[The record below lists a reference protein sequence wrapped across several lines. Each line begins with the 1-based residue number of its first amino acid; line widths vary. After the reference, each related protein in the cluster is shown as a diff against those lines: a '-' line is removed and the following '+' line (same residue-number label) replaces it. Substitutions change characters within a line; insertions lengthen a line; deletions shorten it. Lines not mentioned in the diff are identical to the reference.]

1 MEDEDG
7 LPYVAPLD
15 ASHPLLSA
23 PGDSFD
29 VDEFLLSRSHTSLP
43 DLRTELNDYLNK
55 LRAELVHLINENYAD
70 FISLSTDLRGEGET
84 IETMRAPLSTI
95 ITEIET
101 SRAELRDIQDAVQ
114 TKLDARTVLREEQ
127 GILRLLLKLADSV
140 SRVEVLLAISPSNDD
155 SLAVGNTSPQ
165 ATTLSASD
173 GLGLRGMDGLRLH
186 VTEDDTDPKLRA
198 GYAKHLSRAAGE
210 LSQVLYLADK
220 ARENSCAL
228 VDTLQFRIDRITSTL
243 SRDLD
248 HHLAS
253 TLRALTDSST
263 MPSAASAERARLTSE
278 LVECFKIYDALKMW
292 REAEDVIRREL
303 VRPFIKKTIHPASL
317 TAPQSP
323 ILPRTP
329 FAHPAPTSLL
339 PHTPFTPFAPLAT
352 AAASSFSPNIH
363 PEILIPEPN
372 LGDTSIPLSDKNGAG
387 VTDEAGGRDA
397 LVGLYNKILRFV
409 QRDVMGVVRVAES
422 VSGKS
427 RRGGGHIFGGMS
439 PGGLGISPGGL
450 PPSSSIGVSPIGPGL
465 VGADPAAAATENPER
480 IEIIANVVWAELAR
494 ALMDELGSTVFAVG
508 RPDEFR
514 QNYTTTQHL
523 ISALE
528 ALAPRASVPTLRAHP
543 LTTTFSRRWQLPVYF
558 QLRWKDIVG
567 KCENVLGSGA
577 GEKQDFATPQANA
590 IYAAIKSCWS
600 TQVYVPELGH
610 RFWRLTLQ
618 LLSRYRT
625 WMDTSLPLKEAPIAQ
640 PDRVT
645 TLATPGTRPS
655 TPDILERNN
664 SDDVLL
670 STLGF
675 TLSDARL
682 LQQKASGYRFAP
694 DGWPN
699 RFVQVQALWEDVIQ
713 VLLPDGIDAGDD
725 EERAEDA
732 LVRSLKNISS
742 YEKTIRTRAIAI
754 LTKRCAEPLANA
766 KSIPVQY
773 RGARRSVT
781 EPSPFIATVWRPL
794 ATFFGENGPGERLRD
809 DLGKEWCS
817 AIFED
822 VVARYIALLIKI
834 KQTEQSIR
842 RVNRMPT
849 FSLFGSRNSGGEERD
864 DERIRAQMM
873 LDVDSLGNEARALGF
888 GMTEVVDNSEGYK
901 ELKRVASQGDAE
913 PTTPA

>member
-15 ASHPLLSA
+15 ASHPLLGA

-55 LRAELVHLINENYAD
+55 LRTELVHLINENYAD

-84 IETMRAPLSTI
+84 IELMREPLSAI
-95 ITEIET
+95 ITEIEA

-114 TKLDARTVLREEQ
+114 TKLDSRTALREEQ
-127 GILRLLLKLADSV
+127 GVLRLLLKLADSV
-140 SRVEVLLAISPSNDD
+140 SRVEVLLAITPSNDEK
-155 SLAVGNTSPQ
+155 SAAGNTSPQ
-165 ATTLSASD
+165 SATMPTSD

-186 VTEDDTDPKLRA
+186 VTEDDSDPKLRA

-210 LSQVLYLADK
+210 LSQLLYLRDK
-220 ARENSCAL
+220 AREIGCAL
-228 VDTLQFRIDRITSTL
+228 VDTLQLRIDRITTTL

-248 HHLAS
+248 HHLSS
-253 TLRALTDSST
+253 TIRALTDSST

-292 REAEDVIRREL
+292 REAEDVVRREL

-329 FAHPAPTSLL
+329 FSHPPPTSLL

-352 AAASSFSPNIH
+352 AAASSFSPNVH
-363 PEILIPEPN
+363 PEILIPEPD
-372 LGDTSIPLSDKNGAG
+372 LGDTSAPSNDKNGTT
-387 VTDEAGGRDA
+387 TDEAGGGDA

-422 VSGKS
+422 VSSKS
-427 RRGGGHIFGGMS
+427 RRGAGHLFGGMS

-450 PPSSSIGVSPIGPGL
+450 PPSSNIGVNPTGPGIT
-465 VGADPAAAATENPER
+465 GTEPTATENPER

-494 ALMDELGSTVFAVG
+494 ALMDELGATVFAVG

-528 ALAPRASVPTLRAHP
+528 ALASRASVPALRAHP
-543 LTTTFSRRWQLPVYF
+543 LTATFSRRWQLPVYF

-567 KCENVLGSGA
+567 KCEGILGSGV
-577 GEKQDFATPQANA
+577 GDKQEFSTPQANA
-590 IYAAIKSCWS
+590 IYTAIKSCWS
-600 TQVYVPELGH
+600 TQVYIPELGH

-625 WMDTSLPLKEAPIAQ
+625 WMDTSLPLKDAPVTQ

-645 TLATPGTRPS
+645 TLATPGTRPA
-655 TPDILERNN
+655 TPDPLERN
-664 SDDVLL
+664 SGDDASLP
-670 STLGF
+670 TLGF
-675 TLSDARL
+675 TLSDVRL
-682 LQQKASGYRFAP
+682 LQRK
-694 DGWPN
+694 
-699 RFVQVQALWEDVIQ
+699 VQTLWTDIIQ
-713 VLLPDGIDAGDD
+713 VLLPDGIDAAED
-725 EERAEDA
+725 EEKAEDT
-732 LVRSLKNISS
+732 LMRSLASIGS
-742 YEKTIRTRAIAI
+742 YEKVISTRVIAI

-781 EPSPFIATVWRPL
+781 EPSPFVATVWRPL
-794 ATFFGENGPGERLRD
+794 MTFFGVNGPGERLKED
-809 DLGKEWCS
+809 FGKEWCS
-817 AIFED
+817 VIFED
-822 VVARYIALLIKI
+822 VVTRYIALLIKI

-842 RVNRMPT
+842 RVNRAPT
-849 FSLFGSRNSGGEERD
+849 FSLFGSRNAGGDERD

-873 LDVDSLGNEARALGF
+873 LDVDSLGHEARSLGF
-888 GMTEVVDNSEGYK
+888 GMAEVVENSEGYK
-901 ELKRVASQGDAE
+901 ELKRVASQGEAE

>member
-15 ASHPLLSA
+15 ASHTVLSA
-23 PGDSFD
+23 LGEAFD
-29 VDEFLLSRSHTSLP
+29 VDEFLLSRSHTSLS

-55 LRAELVHLINENYAD
+55 LRTELVHLINENYAD

-84 IETMRAPLSTI
+84 IELMRAPLLAI

-101 SRAELRDIQDAVQ
+101 SRAELCDVQDAVQ
-114 TKLDARTVLREEQ
+114 TKLDARTTLREEQ
-127 GILRLLLKLADSV
+127 SVLRLLLKLADSV
-140 SRVEVLLAISPSNDD
+140 ARVERRPCLL
-155 SLAVGNTSPQ
+155 
-165 ATTLSASD
+165 
-173 GLGLRGMDGLRLH
+173 
-186 VTEDDTDPKLRA
+186 
-198 GYAKHLSRAAGE
+198 HLSRAAGE

-220 ARENSCAL
+220 ARENGCAL
-228 VDTLQFRIDRITSTL
+228 VDTLQFRIDRIASTL

-248 HHLAS
+248 HHLSS

-263 MPSAASAERARLTSE
+263 MPSAASAERVRLTSE
-278 LVECFKIYDALKMW
+278 LVECFKIYDALKLW
-292 REAEDVIRREL
+292 REAEDVVRREL

-317 TAPQSP
+317 AAPQSP

-329 FAHPAPTSLL
+329 FTHPPATSLF

-352 AAASSFSPNIH
+352 AAASSFSPNVH
-363 PEILIPEPN
+363 PEILIPEPD
-372 LGDTSIPLSDKNGAG
+372 LGDTNTSSNDKNSTVAM
-387 VTDEAGGRDA
+387 DESGGGDA

-422 VSGKS
+422 VSAKS
-427 RRGGGHIFGGMS
+427 RRGTGHVFGGMS

-450 PPSSSIGVSPIGPGL
+450 PPSSSIGVSPIGPGV
-465 VGADPAAAATENPER
+465 VGADPTVMKNPER

-494 ALMDELGSTVFAVG
+494 GLMDELGS
-508 RPDEFR
+508 
-514 QNYTTTQHL
+514 
-523 ISALE
+523 
-528 ALAPRASVPTLRAHP
+528 
-543 LTTTFSRRWQLPVYF
+543 LPVYF

-567 KCENVLGSGA
+567 KCEGVLGSGT
-577 GEKQDFATPQANA
+577 GDKQEFTTSQANA
-590 IYAAIKSCWS
+590 IYTAIKICWS
-600 TQVYVPELGH
+600 TQVYIPELGH

-625 WMDTSLPLKEAPIAQ
+625 WMDASLPLKDTSAAQ
-640 PDRVT
+640 PGRVT
-645 TLATPGTRPS
+645 TLATPGARPA
-655 TPDILERNN
+655 TPDPVER
-664 SDDVLL
+664 SSTDDASL

-675 TLSDARL
+675 ALSDIQL
-682 LQQKASGYRFAP
+682 LQQK
-694 DGWPN
+694 
-699 RFVQVQALWEDVIQ
+699 VQALWTDVIQ
-713 VLLPDGIDAGDD
+713 VLLPDDIDAGED
-725 EERAEDA
+725 EEKAEDTLA
-732 LVRSLKNISS
+732 RSLASIRS
-742 YEKTIRTRAIAI
+742 YEKTISTRAIAI

-781 EPSPFIATVWRPL
+781 EPSSFVATVWRPL
-794 ATFFGENGPGERLRD
+794 ATFFGDNGPGERLKA
-809 DLGKEWCS
+809 DLGREWCS
-817 AIFED
+817 TVFEE

-849 FSLFGSRNSGGEERD
+849 FSLFGARNAGGEERD

-888 GMTEVVDNSEGYK
+888 GMAEVVDNSEGYK
-901 ELKRVASQGDAE
+901 ELKRVASQGEAE

>member
-23 PGDSFD
+23 PGDTFD

-43 DLRTELNDYLNK
+43 DLRTELNDYLNN
-55 LRAELVHLINENYAD
+55 LRTELVHLINENYAD

-84 IETMRAPLSTI
+84 IELMRAPLSAI
-95 ITEIET
+95 T
-101 SRAELRDIQDAVQ
+101 SRAELRDIQDAIQ
-114 TKLDARTVLREEQ
+114 TKLDTRTILREEQ
-127 GILRLLLKLADSV
+127 GVLRLLLKLADSV

-155 SLAVGNTSPQ
+155 KSTTGNTSPQ
-165 ATTLSASD
+165 ATTMSTSD

-210 LSQVLYLADK
+210 LSQVLYLTDK
-220 ARENSCAL
+220 ARENGCAL
-228 VDTLQFRIDRITSTL
+228 VDTLQFRVDRITSTL

-248 HHLAS
+248 HHLSS

-263 MPSAASAERARLTSE
+263 MPSAVSSERARLTSE

-292 REAEDVIRREL
+292 REAEDVVRREL
-303 VRPFIKKTIHPASL
+303 IRPFIKKTIHPASL

-329 FAHPAPTSLL
+329 FAHPPPTALL

-352 AAASSFSPNIH
+352 AAASSFSLNAH
-363 PEILIPEPN
+363 PELLIPEPD
-372 LGDTSIPLSDKNGAG
+372 LGDTNTPSNDKNGTTT
-387 VTDEAGGRDA
+387 TDEAGGGDA
-397 LVGLYNKILRFV
+397 LVALYNKVLRFI

-422 VSGKS
+422 VSSKS
-427 RRGGGHIFGGMS
+427 RRGAGHVFGGMS

-450 PPSSSIGVSPIGPGL
+450 PPSSSIGVSPIGPG
-465 VGADPAAAATENPER
+465 VAGTDPSATENPER

-523 ISALE
+523 ISSLE
-528 ALAPRASVPTLRAHP
+528 ALAPRASVPALRAHP
-543 LTTTFSRRWQLPVYF
+543 LTANFSRRWQLPVYF

-567 KCENVLGSGA
+567 KCEAVLGSGA
-577 GEKQDFATPQANA
+577 GDKQEFATPQANA
-590 IYAAIKSCWS
+590 VYTAIKSCWS
-600 TQVYVPELGH
+600 TQVYIPELGH

-625 WMDTSLPLKEAPIAQ
+625 WMDASLPLKDAPAAQ
-640 PDRVT
+640 SDRVT
-645 TLATPGTRPS
+645 TLAAPGARPGT
-655 TPDILERNN
+655 PDPLERNN
-664 SDDVLL
+664 TDDASL

-682 LQQKASGYRFAP
+682 LQQK
-694 DGWPN
+694 
-699 RFVQVQALWEDVIQ
+699 VQALWTDVIQ
-713 VLLPDGIDAGDD
+713 VLLPDSIDAVED
-725 EERAEDA
+725 EEKAEDT
-732 LVRSLKNISS
+732 LVRSLKSIGS
-742 YEKTIRTRAIAI
+742 YEKAISSRAIAI
-754 LTKRCAEPLANA
+754 LTRRCAEPLANA

-781 EPSPFIATVWRPL
+781 EPSPFVTTVWRPL
-794 ATFFGENGPGERLRD
+794 ATFFGDHGPGERLKQD
-809 DLGKEWCS
+809 FGKEWCS
-817 AIFED
+817 IVFED
-822 VVARYIALLIKI
+822 VVARYVALLIKI

-849 FSLFGSRNSGGEERD
+849 FSLFGARNAGGEERD

-873 LDVDSLGNEARALGF
+873 LDVDSLGDEARALGF
-888 GMTEVVDNSEGYK
+888 GMAEVIDNSDGYK
-901 ELKRVASQGDAE
+901 ELKRVASQGEAE

>member
-7 LPYVAPLD
+7 LPYIAPLD

-23 PGDSFD
+23 LGEAFD

-43 DLRTELNDYLNK
+43 DLRTELNNYLNK
-55 LRAELVHLINENYAD
+55 LRTELVHLINENYAD

-84 IETMRAPLSTI
+84 IELMRAPLSVI

-101 SRAELRDIQDAVQ
+101 SRTELRDIQDAVQ
-114 TKLDARTVLREEQ
+114 TKLDSRTALREEQ
-127 GILRLLLKLADSV
+127 GVLRLLLKLADSV
-140 SRVEVLLAISPSNDD
+140 SRVEVLLAISPSSDET
-155 SLAVGNTSPQ
+155 SAAGNTSPQ
-165 ATTLSASD
+165 TTTMPSPD

-186 VTEDDTDPKLRA
+186 VTEDDNDPKHRA

-228 VDTLQFRIDRITSTL
+228 VDTLQFRIDRIVSTL

-248 HHLAS
+248 HHLSS

-263 MPSAASAERARLTSE
+263 MPSTASAERARLTSE

-292 REAEDVIRREL
+292 REAEDVVRREL
-303 VRPFIKKTIHPASL
+303 VRPFMKKTIHPASL

-329 FAHPAPTSLL
+329 FAHPPATSLL

-363 PEILIPEPN
+363 PEILIPEPDM
-372 LGDTSIPLSDKNGAG
+372 GDTNTSSNDKTAAI
-387 VTDEAGGRDA
+387 DEAGGADA

-422 VSGKS
+422 VSAKS
-427 RRGGGHIFGGMS
+427 RRGTSHIFGGMS

-450 PPSSSIGVSPIGPGL
+450 PPSSSIGASPIGPGV
-465 VGADPAAAATENPER
+465 VGVDLGATENPER
-480 IEIIANVVWAELAR
+480 IEIVANVVWAELAR

-528 ALAPRASVPTLRAHP
+528 ALAPRASIPALRAHP
-543 LTTTFSRRWQLPVYF
+543 LTSTFSRRWQLPVYF

-567 KCENVLGSGA
+567 KCEGVLGSGA
-577 GEKQDFATPQANA
+577 GDKQEFTTPQANA
-590 IYAAIKSCWS
+590 IYAGIKTCWS
-600 TQVYVPELGH
+600 TQVYIPELGH

-618 LLSRYRT
+618 ASTLVT
-625 WMDTSLPLKEAPIAQ
+625 WMDASLPLKDASAVQ

-645 TLATPGTRPS
+645 TLAAPGARPA
-655 TPDILERNN
+655 TPDPLERNN
-664 SDDVLL
+664 ADDASL
-670 STLGF
+670 STLGC
-675 TLSDARL
+675 TLSDLRL
-682 LQQKASGYRFAP
+682 LQQK
-694 DGWPN
+694 
-699 RFVQVQALWEDVIQ
+699 VQALWIDVIQ
-713 VLLPDGIDAGDD
+713 VLLPDGIDAG
-725 EERAEDA
+725 EEEEKAEDT
-732 LVRSLKNISS
+732 LIRSLASIGS
-742 YEKTIRTRAIAI
+742 YEKTISARAITI

-781 EPSPFIATVWRPL
+781 EPSPFVAAVWRPL
-794 ATFFGENGPGERLRD
+794 ATFFGNNGPGERLKG
-809 DLGKEWCS
+809 DLGREWCS
-817 AIFED
+817 SIFEE

-849 FSLFGSRNSGGEERD
+849 FSLFGARNAGGEERD

-888 GMTEVVDNSEGYK
+888 GMAEVVDNSEGYK
-901 ELKRVASQGDAE
+901 ELKRVASQGEAE

>member
-15 ASHPLLSA
+15 ASHPLLGASGNA
-23 PGDSFD
+23 FD

-43 DLRTELNDYLNK
+43 DLRIELNDYLNK
-55 LRAELVHLINENYAD
+55 LRTELVYLINENYAD

-84 IETMRAPLSTI
+84 IDLMRAPLSAI
-95 ITEIET
+95 ITEIE
-101 SRAELRDIQDAVQ
+101 AQLRDIQDAVQ
-114 TKLDARTVLREEQ
+114 TKLDTRTALREEQ
-127 GILRLLLKLADSV
+127 GVLRLLLKLADSV
-140 SRVEVLLAISPSNDD
+140 SRVEVLLAISPSNEN
-155 SLAVGNTSPQ
+155 SAAGNVSPQ
-165 ATTLSASD
+165 ATTMPTSD

-186 VTEDDTDPKLRA
+186 VTEDDSDPKLRA

-220 ARENSCAL
+220 ARDNDCAL
-228 VDTLQFRIDRITSTL
+228 VDTLQFRIDRIASTL

-248 HHLAS
+248 HHLSS

-292 REAEDVIRREL
+292 REAEDVVRREL

-329 FAHPAPTSLL
+329 FTHPPAATLL

-352 AAASSFSPNIH
+352 AAASSFSPHVH
-363 PEILIPEPN
+363 PEILIPEPD
-372 LGDTSIPLSDKNGAG
+372 LGDTTSSNDKNGSTA
-387 VTDEAGGRDA
+387 TDEVGGGDA

-422 VSGKS
+422 VSAKS
-427 RRGGGHIFGGMS
+427 RRGAGHVFGGMS

-450 PPSSSIGVSPIGPGL
+450 PPSSSIGISPIGSGV
-465 VGADPAAAATENPER
+465 VGIDPNATENPER
-480 IEIIANVVWAELAR
+480 IEIIANVVWVELAR

-508 RPDEFR
+508 RQDELR

-523 ISALE
+523 ISSLE
-528 ALAPRASVPTLRAHP
+528 ALAPRASVPALRAHP
-543 LTTTFSRRWQLPVYF
+543 LTANFSRRWQLPVYF

-567 KCENVLGSGA
+567 KCEGVLGSGV
-577 GEKQDFATPQANA
+577 GNKQDFTTPQANA
-590 IYAAIKSCWS
+590 IYTAIKSCWS
-600 TQVYVPELGH
+600 TQVYIPELGH

-625 WMDTSLPLKEAPIAQ
+625 WMDASLPLKDAPVTQ
-640 PDRVT
+640 PDRVA
-645 TLATPGTRPS
+645 TLATPGARPS
-655 TPDILERNN
+655 TPDPFERNN
-664 SDDVLL
+664 VDDASL
-670 STLGF
+670 STLGY
-675 TLSDARL
+675 TLSDVRL
-682 LQQKASGYRFAP
+682 LQQK
-694 DGWPN
+694 
-699 RFVQVQALWEDVIQ
+699 VQALWIDIIQ

-725 EERAEDA
+725 EEKAEDA
-732 LVRSLKNISS
+732 LVRSLASIGS
-742 YEKTIRTRAIAI
+742 YEKTISTRAIAI

-781 EPSPFIATVWRPL
+781 EPSPFVATVWRPL
-794 ATFFGENGPGERLRD
+794 AVFFGDNGPGGRLKGE
-809 DLGKEWCS
+809 LGREWCS
-817 AIFED
+817 SIFEE

-849 FSLFGSRNSGGEERD
+849 FSLFGARNAGGEERD

-888 GMTEVVDNSEGYK
+888 GMVEVVDNSEGYK
-901 ELKRVASQGDAE
+901 ELKRVASQGEAE

>member
-23 PGDSFD
+23 PGDDFD
-29 VDEFLLSRSHTSLP
+29 VDDFLLSRSHTSLP
-43 DLRTELNDYLNK
+43 DLRIELNDYLNK

-84 IETMRAPLSTI
+84 IEAMRLPLSAI

-101 SRAELRDIQDAVQ
+101 SRTELRDIQDTVQ
-114 TKLDARTVLREEQ
+114 TKLDSRTVLREEQ

-155 SLAVGNTSPQ
+155 TLAAGNSSPQ
-165 ATTLSASD
+165 ATSLSTSD

-186 VTEDDTDPKLRA
+186 VTEDDSDPKLRA

-220 ARENSCAL
+220 ARENGCAL
-228 VDTLQFRIDRITSTL
+228 VETLQFRIDRITSTL

-253 TLRALTDSST
+253 ILRALTDPST

-292 REAEDVIRREL
+292 REVEDVIRREL

-329 FAHPAPTSLL
+329 FAHPPPTSLL

-352 AAASSFSPNIH
+352 AAASSFSPNVH
-363 PEILIPEPN
+363 PEILIPEPD
-372 LGDTSIPLSDKNGAG
+372 LGDTSVSSNDKNGSGIA
-387 VTDEAGGRDA
+387 DEVGGGDA

-409 QRDVMGVVRVAES
+409 QRDVMGIVRVAES

-427 RRGGGHIFGGMS
+427 RRGAGHVFGGMS

-450 PPSSSIGVSPIGPGL
+450 PPSSSIGASPIGPGL
-465 VGADPAAAATENPER
+465 GGTDPAATENPER

-494 ALMDELGSTVFAVG
+494 ALMDELGSTIFAVG
-508 RPDEFR
+508 RPGEFR

-528 ALAPRASVPTLRAHP
+528 ALAPRASVPVLRAHP

-558 QLRWKDIVG
+558 QLRWKDIIA
-567 KCENVLGSGA
+567 KCE

-590 IYAAIKSCWS
+590 IYTAIKSCWS

-625 WMDTSLPLKEAPIAQ
+625 WMDTSLPLKDIPTAQ

-645 TLATPGTRPS
+645 TLATPGTRPG
-655 TPDILERNN
+655 TPDILERN
-664 SDDVLL
+664 SLDDTSL

-675 TLSDARL
+675 ALSDARL
-682 LQQKASGYRFAP
+682 LQQKI
-694 DGWPN
+694 
-699 RFVQVQALWEDVIQ
+699 QMLWEDVIQ
-713 VLLPDGIDAGDD
+713 VLLPDGIDASDE
-725 EERAEDA
+725 EERAEDT
-732 LVRSLKNISS
+732 LVRSLKNIAS
-742 YEKTIRTRAIAI
+742 YEKVISTRAISI

-781 EPSPFIATVWRPL
+781 EPSPFVATVWRPL
-794 ATFFGENGPGERLRD
+794 VQFFGENGPGERLRNEF
-809 DLGKEWCS
+809 GKEWCS
-817 AIFED
+817 VIFED
-822 VVARYIALLIKI
+822 VLTRYISLLIKI

-849 FSLFGSRNSGGEERD
+849 FSLFGSRNAGGEERD

-873 LDVDSLGNEARALGF
+873 LDVDTLGNEARALGF
-888 GMTEVVDNSEGYK
+888 GMAEVVDSSEGYK

>member
-15 ASHPLLSA
+15 ASHPLLGASGNA
-23 PGDSFD
+23 FD

-43 DLRTELNDYLNK
+43 DLRIELNDYLNK
-55 LRAELVHLINENYAD
+55 LRTELVYLINENYAD

-84 IETMRAPLSTI
+84 IDLMRAPLSAI
-95 ITEIET
+95 ITEIE
-101 SRAELRDIQDAVQ
+101 AQLRDIQDAVQ
-114 TKLDARTVLREEQ
+114 TKLDTRTALREEQ
-127 GILRLLLKLADSV
+127 GVLRLLLKLADSV
-140 SRVEVLLAISPSNDD
+140 SRVEVLLAISPSNEN
-155 SLAVGNTSPQ
+155 SAAGNTSPQ
-165 ATTLSASD
+165 ATTMPTSD

-186 VTEDDTDPKLRA
+186 VTEDDSDPKLRA

-220 ARENSCAL
+220 ARDNDCAL
-228 VDTLQFRIDRITSTL
+228 VDTLQLRIDRIASTL

-248 HHLAS
+248 HHLSS

-292 REAEDVIRREL
+292 REAEDVVRREL

-329 FAHPAPTSLL
+329 FTHPPAATLL

-352 AAASSFSPNIH
+352 AAASSFSPHVH
-363 PEILIPEPN
+363 PEILIPEPD
-372 LGDTSIPLSDKNGAG
+372 LGDTTSSNDKNGSTA
-387 VTDEAGGRDA
+387 TDEDS
-397 LVGLYNKILRFV
+397 
-409 QRDVMGVVRVAES
+409 GVV
-422 VSGKS
+422 
-427 RRGGGHIFGGMS
+427 
-439 PGGLGISPGGL
+439 GI
-450 PPSSSIGVSPIGPGL
+450 
-465 VGADPAAAATENPER
+465 DPNATENPER
-480 IEIIANVVWAELAR
+480 IEIIANMVWVELAR

-508 RPDEFR
+508 RPDELR

-523 ISALE
+523 ISSLE
-528 ALAPRASVPTLRAHP
+528 ALAPRASVPALRAHP
-543 LTTTFSRRWQLPVYF
+543 LTANFSRRWQLPVYF

-567 KCENVLGSGA
+567 KCEGILGSGV
-577 GEKQDFATPQANA
+577 GNKQDFTTPQANA
-590 IYAAIKSCWS
+590 IYTAIKSCWS
-600 TQVYVPELGH
+600 TQVYIPELGH

-625 WMDTSLPLKEAPIAQ
+625 WMDASLPLKDAPVTQ
-640 PDRVT
+640 PDRVA
-645 TLATPGTRPS
+645 TLATPGARPS
-655 TPDILERNN
+655 TPDPFERNN
-664 SDDVLL
+664 VDDASL
-670 STLGF
+670 STLGY
-675 TLSDARL
+675 TLSDVRL
-682 LQQKASGYRFAP
+682 LQQK
-694 DGWPN
+694 
-699 RFVQVQALWEDVIQ
+699 VQALWIDIIQ

-725 EERAEDA
+725 EEKAEDA
-732 LVRSLKNISS
+732 LVRSLASIGS
-742 YEKTIRTRAIAI
+742 YEKTISTRAIAI

-781 EPSPFIATVWRPL
+781 EPSPFVATVWRPL
-794 ATFFGENGPGERLRD
+794 AVFFGDNGPGGRLKGE
-809 DLGKEWCS
+809 LGREWCS
-817 AIFED
+817 SIFEE

-849 FSLFGSRNSGGEERD
+849 FSLFGARNTGGEERD

-888 GMTEVVDNSEGYK
+888 GMVEVVDNSEGYK
-901 ELKRVASQGDAE
+901 ELKRVASQGEAE

>member
-23 PGDSFD
+23 SGEAFD

-43 DLRTELNDYLNK
+43 DLRIELNDYLNR
-55 LRAELVHLINENYAD
+55 LRTELVHLINENYAD

-84 IETMRAPLSTI
+84 IDLMRAPLSAI

-114 TKLDARTVLREEQ
+114 TKLDTRTALREEQ
-127 GILRLLLKLADSV
+127 GVLRLLLKLADSV
-140 SRVEVLLAISPSNDD
+140 SRVEVLLAISPLNENS
-155 SLAVGNTSPQ
+155 AGGNTSPQ
-165 ATTLSASD
+165 ATTMPTSD

-186 VTEDDTDPKLRA
+186 VTEDDSDPKLRA

-220 ARENSCAL
+220 ARENDCAL
-228 VDTLQFRIDRITSTL
+228 VDTLQPRIDRIASTL

-248 HHLAS
+248 HHLSS

-292 REAEDVIRREL
+292 REAEDVVRREL

-329 FAHPAPTSLL
+329 FAHPPATTLF

-352 AAASSFSPNIH
+352 AAASSFSPHVH
-363 PEILIPEPN
+363 PEILIPEPD
-372 LGDTSIPLSDKNGAG
+372 LGDTTSSNDKNGTTA
-387 VTDEAGGRDA
+387 TDEAGGGDA

-422 VSGKS
+422 VSAKS
-427 RRGGGHIFGGMS
+427 RRGAGHVFGGMS

-450 PPSSSIGVSPIGPGL
+450 PPSSSIGISPIGSGI
-465 VGADPAAAATENPER
+465 VGIDPNATENPER

-523 ISALE
+523 ISSLE
-528 ALAPRASVPTLRAHP
+528 ALAPRASVPALRAHP
-543 LTTTFSRRWQLPVYF
+543 LTTSFSRRWQLPVYF

-567 KCENVLGSGA
+567 KCEGVLGSGV
-577 GEKQDFATPQANA
+577 GGKQEFTTPQANA
-590 IYAAIKSCWS
+590 IYTAIKSCWS
-600 TQVYVPELGH
+600 TQVYIPELGH

-625 WMDTSLPLKEAPIAQ
+625 WMDAALPLKDAPATQ

-655 TPDILERNN
+655 TPDPLERNN
-664 SDDVLL
+664 ADDASL

-675 TLSDARL
+675 TLSDVRL
-682 LQQKASGYRFAP
+682 LQQK
-694 DGWPN
+694 
-699 RFVQVQALWEDVIQ
+699 VQALWTDIIQ
-713 VLLPDGIDAGDD
+713 VLLPDGIDAGED
-725 EERAEDA
+725 EEKAEDT
-732 LVRSLKNISS
+732 LVRSLASIGS
-742 YEKTIRTRAIAI
+742 YENTISTRAIAI

-781 EPSPFIATVWRPL
+781 EPSPFVATVWRPL
-794 ATFFGENGPGERLRD
+794 ATFFGDNGPGERLKE
-809 DLGKEWCS
+809 DLGRKWCS
-817 AIFED
+817 SIFEE

-849 FSLFGSRNSGGEERD
+849 FSLFGARNAGGEERD

-888 GMTEVVDNSEGYK
+888 GMAEVVDNSEGYK
-901 ELKRVASQGDAE
+901 ELKRVASQGEAE

>member
-15 ASHPLLSA
+15 ASHPLLSD
-23 PGDSFD
+23 PSDVFD
-29 VDEFLLSRSHTSLP
+29 VDDFLLSRSHTSLP
-43 DLRTELNDYLNK
+43 DLRVELNGYLNN

-84 IETMRAPLSTI
+84 IETMRVPLSAI

-101 SRAELRDIQDAVQ
+101 SRTELRDIQDAVQ
-114 TKLDARTVLREEQ
+114 TKLDARTLLREEQ
-127 GILRLLLKLADSV
+127 GVLRLLLKLADSV

-155 SLAVGNTSPQ
+155 SLATGSTSPQ
-165 ATTLSASD
+165 AATLSTSD

-186 VTEDDTDPKLRA
+186 VTEDDSDPKLRA

-220 ARENSCAL
+220 ARENGCAL

-253 TLRALTDSST
+253 ILRALTEPST
-263 MPSAASAERARLTSE
+263 MPSVASAERARLTSE

-292 REAEDVIRREL
+292 REAEDVVRREL

-329 FAHPAPTSLL
+329 FAHPPPTALL

-352 AAASSFSPNIH
+352 AAASSFTPNAH
-363 PEILIPEPN
+363 PEILIPEPDV
-372 LGDTSIPLSDKNGAG
+372 GDTSTSSNNRNGTG
-387 VTDEAGGRDA
+387 VTDEPGGGDA
-397 LVGLYNKILRFV
+397 LVGLFNKILRFV
-409 QRDVMGVVRVAES
+409 QRDVLGVVRVAES

-427 RRGGGHIFGGMS
+427 RRGAGHIFGGMS

-450 PPSSSIGVSPIGPGL
+450 PPTSSIGVSPIGPGL
-465 VGADPAAAATENPER
+465 VGSDSVATENPER

-514 QNYTTTQHL
+514 QNYTTTQNL

-528 ALAPRASVPTLRAHP
+528 ALAPRASVPALRAHP

-558 QLRWKDIVG
+558 QLRWKDIIG
-567 KCENVLGSGA
+567 KCEGVLGSGA
-577 GEKQDFATPQANA
+577 GEKQDFATPQAAA
-590 IYAAIKSCWS
+590 IYSAIKSCWS

-618 LLSRYRT
+618 SELLVYVMNVLIAFT
-625 WMDTSLPLKEAPIAQ
+625 YGIAPME
-640 PDRVT
+640 VT
-645 TLATPGTRPS
+645 TLSTPGTRPG

-664 SDDVLL
+664 SDDTSL

-675 TLSDARL
+675 VLSDVRL
-682 LQQKASGYRFAP
+682 LQQK
-694 DGWPN
+694 
-699 RFVQVQALWEDVIQ
+699 VQTLWEDIIQ
-713 VLLPDGIDAGDD
+713 VLLPDGIDVGDD
-725 EERAEDA
+725 EERAE
-732 LVRSLKNISS
+732 
-742 YEKTIRTRAIAI
+742 
-754 LTKRCAEPLANA
+754 
-766 KSIPVQY
+766 
-773 RGARRSVT
+773 
-781 EPSPFIATVWRPL
+781 
-794 ATFFGENGPGERLRD
+794 GEV
-809 DLGKEWCS
+809 KE
-817 AIFED
+817 
-822 VVARYIALLIKI
+822 
-834 KQTEQSIR
+834 
-842 RVNRMPT
+842 
-849 FSLFGSRNSGGEERD
+849 
-864 DERIRAQMM
+864 
-873 LDVDSLGNEARALGF
+873 
-888 GMTEVVDNSEGYK
+888 
-901 ELKRVASQGDAE
+901 
-913 PTTPA
+913 

>member
-23 PGDSFD
+23 SGEAFD

-43 DLRTELNDYLNK
+43 DLRIELNDYLNR
-55 LRAELVHLINENYAD
+55 LRTELVHLINENYAD

-84 IETMRAPLSTI
+84 IDLMRAPLSAI

-114 TKLDARTVLREEQ
+114 TKLDTRTALREEQ
-127 GILRLLLKLADSV
+127 GVLRLLLKLADSV
-140 SRVEVLLAISPSNDD
+140 SRVEVLLAISPLNENS
-155 SLAVGNTSPQ
+155 AGGNTSPQ
-165 ATTLSASD
+165 ATTMPTSD

-186 VTEDDTDPKLRA
+186 VTEDDSDPKLRA

-220 ARENSCAL
+220 ARENDCAL
-228 VDTLQFRIDRITSTL
+228 VDTLQPRIDRIASTL

-248 HHLAS
+248 HHLSS

-292 REAEDVIRREL
+292 REAEDVVRREL

-329 FAHPAPTSLL
+329 FAHPPATTLF

-352 AAASSFSPNIH
+352 AAASSFSPHVH
-363 PEILIPEPN
+363 PEILIPEPD
-372 LGDTSIPLSDKNGAG
+372 LGDTTSSNDKNGTTA
-387 VTDEAGGRDA
+387 TDEAGGGDA

-422 VSGKS
+422 VSAKS
-427 RRGGGHIFGGMS
+427 RRGAGHVFGGMS

-450 PPSSSIGVSPIGPGL
+450 PPSSSIGISPIGSGI
-465 VGADPAAAATENPER
+465 VGIDPNATENPER

-523 ISALE
+523 ISSLE
-528 ALAPRASVPTLRAHP
+528 ALAPRASVPALRAHP
-543 LTTTFSRRWQLPVYF
+543 LTTSFSRRWQLPVYF

-567 KCENVLGSGA
+567 KCEGVLGSGV
-577 GEKQDFATPQANA
+577 GGKQEFTTPQANA
-590 IYAAIKSCWS
+590 IYTAIKSCWS
-600 TQVYVPELGH
+600 TQVYIPELGH

-625 WMDTSLPLKEAPIAQ
+625 WMDAALPLKDAPATQ

-655 TPDILERNN
+655 TPGPLERNN
-664 SDDVLL
+664 ADDASL

-675 TLSDARL
+675 TLSDVRL
-682 LQQKASGYRFAP
+682 LQQK
-694 DGWPN
+694 
-699 RFVQVQALWEDVIQ
+699 VQALWTDIIQ
-713 VLLPDGIDAGDD
+713 VLLPDGIDAGED
-725 EERAEDA
+725 EEKAEDT
-732 LVRSLKNISS
+732 LVRSLASIGS
-742 YEKTIRTRAIAI
+742 YENTISTRAIAI

-781 EPSPFIATVWRPL
+781 EPSPFVATVWRPL
-794 ATFFGENGPGERLRD
+794 ATFFGDNGPGERLKE
-809 DLGKEWCS
+809 DLGRKWCS
-817 AIFED
+817 SIFEE

-849 FSLFGSRNSGGEERD
+849 FSLFGARNAGGEERD

-888 GMTEVVDNSEGYK
+888 GMAEVVDNSEGYK
-901 ELKRVASQGDAE
+901 ELKRVASQGEAE

>member
-23 PGDSFD
+23 LGDAFD

-43 DLRTELNDYLNK
+43 DLRTELNEYLNK
-55 LRAELVHLINENYAD
+55 LRTELVHLINENYAD

-84 IETMRAPLSTI
+84 IELMRTPLSAI

-114 TKLDARTVLREEQ
+114 TKLDARTDLREEQ
-127 GILRLLLKLADSV
+127 GVLRLLLKLADSV
-140 SRVEVLLAISPSNDD
+140 SRVEVLLAISPSNDEN
-155 SLAVGNTSPQ
+155 STAGNTSPQ
-165 ATTLSASD
+165 ATALSASD

-220 ARENSCAL
+220 ARENNCAL

-253 TLRALTDSST
+253 ILRALTDSST
-263 MPSAASAERARLTSE
+263 VPSAASAERARLTSE

-292 REAEDVIRREL
+292 REAEDVVRREL

-317 TAPQSP
+317 AAPQSP

-329 FAHPAPTSLL
+329 FTHPPPTSLL
-339 PHTPFTPFAPLAT
+339 PYTPFTPFAPLAT
-352 AAASSFSPNIH
+352 AAASSFSPNVH
-363 PEILIPEPN
+363 PEILVPEPD
-372 LGDTSIPLSDKNGAG
+372 LGDTSGSSNDKNDTTS
-387 VTDEAGGRDA
+387 TDEAGGGDA

-422 VSGKS
+422 VSSKS
-427 RRGGGHIFGGMS
+427 RRGGHVFGGMS

-450 PPSSSIGVSPIGPGL
+450 PPSSIIGVSPVGPGV
-465 VGADPAAAATENPER
+465 VGTDPAATENPER

-494 ALMDELGSTVFAVG
+494 ALMDELGGTVFAVG

-528 ALAPRASVPTLRAHP
+528 ALAPRASVPALRAHP

-567 KCENVLGSGA
+567 KCEGALGSGA
-577 GEKQDFATPQANA
+577 GDKQDFATPQANVV
-590 IYAAIKSCWS
+590 YSAIKSCWS
-600 TQVYVPELGH
+600 TQVYIPELGH

-625 WMDTSLPLKEAPIAQ
+625 WMNASLPLKDTPAAQ

-645 TLATPGTRPS
+645 TLATPGTRPG
-655 TPDILERNN
+655 TPDLLERNN
-664 SDDVLL
+664 ADDASLPI
-670 STLGF
+670 LGF
-675 TLSDARL
+675 TLSDIRL
-682 LQQKASGYRFAP
+682 LQQK
-694 DGWPN
+694 
-699 RFVQVQALWEDVIQ
+699 VQTLWTDIIQ
-713 VLLPDGIDAGDD
+713 VLLPDGIETGEDD
-725 EERAEDA
+725 EKAEDA
-732 LVRSLKNISS
+732 LMRSLTSIAS
-742 YEKTIRTRAIAI
+742 YEKLISTRAIAI

-781 EPSPFIATVWRPL
+781 EPSPFVATVWRPL
-794 ATFFGENGPGERLRD
+794 AAFFGTNGPGERLKE

-817 AIFED
+817 TIFED
-822 VVARYIALLIKI
+822 VVARYTALLIKI

-842 RVNRMPT
+842 RVNRAPT
-849 FSLFGSRNSGGEERD
+849 FSLFGTRNAGGEERD

-873 LDVDSLGNEARALGF
+873 LDVDSLGNEARSLGF
-888 GMTEVVDNSEGYK
+888 GMAEVVDSSEGYR
-901 ELKRVASQGDAE
+901 ELKRVASQGEAE